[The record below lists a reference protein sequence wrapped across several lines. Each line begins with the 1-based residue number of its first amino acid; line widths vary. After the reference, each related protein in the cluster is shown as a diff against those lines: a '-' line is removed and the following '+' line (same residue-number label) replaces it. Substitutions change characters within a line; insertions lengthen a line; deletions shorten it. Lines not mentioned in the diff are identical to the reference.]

1 MKTGLLYA
9 FFVMLT
15 LILVS
20 SDQKERGQIEAELST
35 SQLVNVHC
43 VVPEVI
49 YSQKKDNS
57 ALNFVRL
64 IIESYY
70 EDTYYQI
77 FKFSDASN
85 KCYLTKAVDLKPIT
99 QKPFRQKVHYTSET
113 QDSSDL
119 S

>member
-1 MKTGLLYA
+1 MKTGLLYT

-15 LILVS
+15 LMLVS

-35 SQLVNVHC
+35 SQLLSVHC
-43 VVPEVI
+43 IVPEVI

-57 ALNFVRL
+57 ALNFVQL
-64 IIESYY
+64 TIERYFEDSYY
-70 EDTYYQI
+70 QK
-77 FKFSDASN
+77 FKLSETSN
-85 KCYLTKAVDLKPIT
+85 KFYLAKTVDLIPIT
-99 QKPFRQKVHYTSET
+99 QNSFRQIILYTSEI

>member
-1 MKTGLLYA
+1 MKTGAVYA
-9 FFVMLT
+9 FYIVLT
-15 LILVS
+15 LILIS
-20 SDQKERGQIEAELST
+20 LEKKEGGQIEVELST
-35 SQLVNVHC
+35 SQMLNINC
-43 VVPEVI
+43 IVPEI
-49 YSQKKDNS
+49 SYSNKKDNS

-99 QKPFRQKVHYTSET
+99 QKPFRQIVHYTSEI